1 MKTKTILSTSLALAL
16 CLLSSTAAQPPK
28 PTAQLQAMAKLDWL
42 IGDWKGDGWLEL
54 APGEK
59 RTFTQTENVQRKAGG
74 TVITIEGH
82 GTTVYGGTNTPI
94 HDAFAVISFD
104 PTSRKY
110 RWRSHTEKGY
120 ASDLVPTIGERTF
133 QWALDVPN
141 MGTMRYT
148 IVLNEKSEW
157 FEIGEMSRDG
167 KEWSKFFE
175 MTLRKSPA
183 AKP

>member
-1 MKTKTILSTSLALAL
+1 MKTMIPATIALSLI
-16 CLLSSTAAQPPK
+16 LLSATAAQPPK
-28 PTAQLQAMAKLDWL
+28 PTAQLQAMARLDWL
-42 IGDWKGDGWLEL
+42 VGDWKGDGWVEF
-54 APGEK
+54 APGER

-74 TVITIEGH
+74 TVITVEGH
-82 GTTVYGGTNTPI
+82 GTTSYGGTNTPI
-94 HDAFAVISFD
+94 HDAFAVLSFD
-104 PTSRKY
+104 PAARKY

-148 IVLNEKSEW
+148 IVLNERGEW

-167 KEWSKFFE
+167 QSWRKFFE
-175 MTLRKSPA
+175 MTLRKSPT
-183 AKP
+183 AKL